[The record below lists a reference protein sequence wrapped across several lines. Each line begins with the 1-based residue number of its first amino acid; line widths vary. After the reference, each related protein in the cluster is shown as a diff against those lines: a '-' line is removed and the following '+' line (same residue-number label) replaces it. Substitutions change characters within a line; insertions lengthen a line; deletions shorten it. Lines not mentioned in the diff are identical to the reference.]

1 MSRKTTT
8 KKQPA
13 KRAAAKIQY
22 TPQAQ
27 RQAVT
32 VPQRL
37 LEDRRREESTLIGAL
52 VTAASNPATD
62 VDKMERLWMIHKE
75 AIAARAEQ
83 EFALAKNALA
93 LEIPAI
99 PKSHK
104 IEFKD
109 KNGTIQSTPY
119 ANREDIERIIGPIY
133 RRHGFSTEYST
144 EYVDNKIQT
153 ILIVR
158 HNSGHKEIYKSAPM
172 PLDTTGSKNNNQAA
186 GSTSEYGMRYC
197 LKGAFNI
204 IGIDTDDD
212 GSHAGD
218 GSRGGKTPSKFDQR
232 AEAALNPNDRK
243 TVDAQA
249 SRVDDNANGDYSPEL
264 AEIGDEDEWDR
275 RTIITSPGKKVVK
288 DFEDDFQAISYL
300 RSVMSKHNSKASRLQ
315 LINLNTAITR
325 YLIRGNNMPV
335 LNALHALADAGTGE
349 AA

>member
-1 MSRKTTT
+1 
-8 KKQPA
+8 
-13 KRAAAKIQY
+13 
-22 TPQAQ
+22 
-27 RQAVT
+27 
-32 VPQRL
+32 
-37 LEDRRREESTLIGAL
+37 
-52 VTAASNPATD
+52 
-62 VDKMERLWMIHKE
+62 MIHKE
-75 AIAARAEQ
+75 AVAARAEQ
-83 EFALAKNALA
+83 EFSFAKNALA

-172 PLDTTGSKNNNQAA
+172 PLDTSGSKNNNQAA

-212 GSHAGD
+212 GAHAGD
-218 GSRGGKTPSKFDQR
+218 GSKGGKTPSKFDQR
-232 AEAALNPNDRK
+232 AEAALNPNDRR
-243 TVDAQA
+243 TVNASA
-249 SRVDDNANGDYSPEL
+249 SRVDNNAAGEYSPEL
-264 AEIGDEDEWDR
+264 AEIGEEDEWDQQ
-275 RTIITSPGKKVVK
+275 TIITAPGKKVVK
-288 DFEDDFQAISYL
+288 QFESDEQAVAYL
-300 RSVMSKHNSKASRLQ
+300 RSVMSRHNSKASRLSI
-315 LINLNTAITR
+315 INLNTAITR
-325 YLIRGNNMPV
+325 YLIKSAQMKV
-335 LNALHALADAGTGE
+335 VTALHALADAG
-349 AA
+349 AAGVSEVA